1 MWQLAIIALMLYV
14 VFTSQEKPKATH
26 DTQSTDYASEI
37 RSIRD
42 KEKQKQIALAKQKA
56 WKEKGGKV

>member
-1 MWQLAIIALMLYV
+1 MWQLLFIAFLLIQ
-14 VFTSQEKPKATH
+14 VFKPSKTPMATG
-26 DTQSTDYASEI
+26 TNSKTDYASEI

-56 WKEKGGKV
+56 WKQKGGSI